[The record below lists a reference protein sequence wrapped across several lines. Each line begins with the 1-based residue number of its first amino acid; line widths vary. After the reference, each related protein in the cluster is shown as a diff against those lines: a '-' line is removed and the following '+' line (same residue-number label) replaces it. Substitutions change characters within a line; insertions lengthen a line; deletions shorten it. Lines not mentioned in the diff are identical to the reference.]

1 MSTPSERM
9 IRNTLKSNHNT
20 ERRRKIQIKFEILKK
35 GETVLNVWENHI
47 AVQKKSGEVEI
58 YQFYLDED
66 GLPRLSENTILITHG
81 NGSISAKADGSSVE
95 ITTFE
100 EGLNELFNLWE
111 QRPQRANLPLQE
123 QGRTARSCIVDE
135 IR

>member
-1 MSTPSERM
+1 M
-9 IRNTLKSNHNT
+9 
-20 ERRRKIQIKFEILKK
+20 QIKFEILKK

-58 YQFYLDED
+58 YQFYRDED

-95 ITTFE
+95 ITTF
-100 EGLNELFNLWE
+100 
-111 QRPQRANLPLQE
+111 
-123 QGRTARSCIVDE
+123 
-135 IR
+135 